1 MQISGGGRLK
11 WSLNFKINNKNLYI
25 PLRAIKANLFSIIM
39 IKQTFFVNIFFKHK
53 SYYGT
58 AQICTIIA
66 YLVKTKERN

>member
-1 MQISGGGRLK
+1 ML
-11 WSLNFKINNKNLYI
+11 
-25 PLRAIKANLFSIIM
+25 AIKANLVSIIR

-53 SYYGT
+53 SYYST